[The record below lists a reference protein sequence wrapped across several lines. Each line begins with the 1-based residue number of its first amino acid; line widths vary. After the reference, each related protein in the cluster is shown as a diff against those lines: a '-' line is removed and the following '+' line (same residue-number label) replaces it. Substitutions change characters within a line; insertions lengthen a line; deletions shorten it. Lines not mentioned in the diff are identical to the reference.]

1 MRSLLKKLSEKNFSI
16 KKELKR
22 KKIVLRDILTKEFEK
37 KGHPEVLA
45 ERMSRIPEMVSELS
59 GEVNSSIDLAESFE
73 DEEAVDRLSDFLLVP
88 IVNFIEKRSSSE
100 LEKESMMEEIVGRAR
115 NLLSFDSKSGYKS
128 DSNDSSS
135 D

>member
-100 LEKESMMEEIVGRAR
+100 LEKESMMGEIVGRVR